1 MVLQCQLRLVED
13 NVSISVLNSIIFD
26 IWPISSYFIN
36 LFGARAQYSTGTVF
50 NCLGGGGEA
59 KPDDIS

>member
-1 MVLQCQLRLVED
+1 MFH
-13 NVSISVLNSIIFD
+13 ISVLNSIIFD

-50 NCLGGGGEA
+50 DCLGGGGEA